1 MGLRSAHAEKRKR
14 PVAVTLVAL
23 LALALCVYS
32 LTVGVLAV
40 REGGNEQIVNGA
52 FHIGLGI
59 GALSAAVGA
68 FLMRSW
74 GWAAFM
80 IWAVVG
86 LTNQILRYLFFE
98 DPNYASMAI
107 NTFAVLALSPADVQI
122 AFGVR
127 HTGNV
132 QPTRR
137 TRKPV
142 DSH

>member
-1 MGLRSAHAEKRKR
+1 MGLRRTHAARRKR
-14 PVAVTLVAL
+14 PVSVTLVAL
-23 LALALCVYS
+23 LAIAISIYS
-32 LTVGVLAV
+32 LTYGVLAV
-40 REGGNEQIVNGA
+40 REGGNEQIIDGA
-52 FHIGLGI
+52 FHIGLGV

-86 LTNQILRYLFFE
+86 LTNQILRYLFFD
-98 DPNYASMAI
+98 DPNYVSMAI

-132 QPTRR
+132 QPARR
-137 TRKPV
+137 TRNPV